1 MSPCDEVLGISTVT
15 CTPLSIYANYWDCTF
30 CESALETL
38 SGNMS
43 ITIPANETCPRT
55 GSSFP
60 TPRPSTASTP
70 TSVPYTRGPT
80 GGSTGFPSSMPP
92 TRTSSTAEPSNFS
105 LCGTTITT
113 STGYA
118 SVNYVNNM
126 YCVVLFDTGGQ
137 DLRLNFTKLE
147 TEKSYDYLY
156 IDAHYINETNFV
168 PRFEYSGNYTP
179 FEVTV
184 LVNLPTDDPS
194 LGSDLLI
201 ALVFVSDGS
210 VLSGGVDFSWMFGNS
225 GQDGSNISPLS
236 FTTRWSDLKTG

>member
-1 MSPCDEVLGISTVT
+1 
-15 CTPLSIYANYWDCTF
+15 
-30 CESALETL
+30 
-38 SGNMS
+38 
-43 ITIPANETCPRT
+43 
-55 GSSFP
+55 
-60 TPRPSTASTP
+60 
-70 TSVPYTRGPT
+70 
-80 GGSTGFPSSMPP
+80 
-92 TRTSSTAEPSNFS
+92 
-105 LCGTTITT
+105 
-113 STGYA
+113 
-118 SVNYVNNM
+118 M

-201 ALVFVSDGS
+201 ALAFVSDGS
-210 VLSGGVDFSWMFGNS
+210 VLSGGVDFSWMFG
-225 GQDGSNISPLS
+225 S
-236 FTTRWSDLKTG
+236 FPTGTYAAIIYFSYRKCKIYVGRGDERKGEKG